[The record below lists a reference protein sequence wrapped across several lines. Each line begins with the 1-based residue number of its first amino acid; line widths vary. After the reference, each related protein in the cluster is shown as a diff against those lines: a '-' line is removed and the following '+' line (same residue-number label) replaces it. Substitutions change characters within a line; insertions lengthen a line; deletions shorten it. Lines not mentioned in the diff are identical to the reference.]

1 VSLALERAPASA
13 LVISLRYLGD
23 ALLAT
28 PVVHALKQRWPQC
41 AVDMLVFDSA
51 RPILAGNPELRR
63 VITLPE
69 RPTRAQTFALM
80 RALWRRYDLALATQ
94 SGTRPALFAWAAGRQ
109 RLGFLPP
116 EAGKAWWKRALF
128 DAVPA
133 GPAPAAVVLD
143 AMRLPALL
151 GIEAAP
157 VVVPPRAPDGRAA
170 VLAACAVDIEGAA
183 YAVIHPAPRFRYK
196 QWTRAGW
203 LAVIQALR
211 ARGLR
216 VLVTGG
222 PAPEE
227 AHYLDQLLAGLGDDE
242 VQRIDGRLDFAA
254 TAALLARAR
263 VFVGVDTATTHLAA
277 ACGAPTVAIFGPT
290 DPAIWGP
297 WPARDGA
304 AYASRGAL
312 QARGQV
318 ILLQNDALPCVPC
331 QQEGCDRHRASRAQ
345 CLDELPA
352 APVLAAIE
360 ALAGRA

>member
-1 VSLALERAPASA
+1 VSLSLDRAPASA

-41 AVDMLVFDSA
+41 EVDMLVFASA
-51 RPILAGNPELRR
+51 RPILTGNPELRR

-69 RPTRAQTFALM
+69 RPTRAQTVAQL

-109 RLGFLPP
+109 RVGFLPP
-116 EAGKAWWKRALF
+116 EASKAWWKRALF
-128 DAVPA
+128 DAAPA

-151 GIEAAP
+151 GIDAAP

-170 VLAACAVDIEGAA
+170 VLAACGVDLDGPA

-196 QWTRAGW
+196 QWTREGW
-203 LAVIQALR
+203 RAVIAALR

-222 PAPEE
+222 PAAEE
-227 AHYLDQLLAGLGDDE
+227 ARYLDDLLAGVADE
-242 VQRIDGRLDFAA
+242 GVQRIDGRLDFAA
-254 TAALLARAR
+254 TSALLGRAR

-304 AYASRGAL
+304 AYASRGAV
-312 QARGQV
+312 QARGRV

-331 QQEGCDRHRASRAQ
+331 QQEGCDRHRESRAQ
-345 CLDELPA
+345 CLDELSA
-352 APVLAAIE
+352 TPVLKAIG
-360 ALAGRA
+360 AQLAP

>member
-1 VSLALERAPASA
+1 MSLTLEHAPASA

-28 PVVHALKQRWPQC
+28 PVVHALRQRWPQC
-41 AVDMLVFDSA
+41 AVDMLVFESA

-69 RPTRAQTFALM
+69 RPTRAQTLALM
-80 RALWRRYDLALATQ
+80 RGLWRRYDLALATQ
-94 SGTRPALFAWAAGRQ
+94 SGTRPALFAWAAGRT
-109 RLGFLPP
+109 RVGFLPP

-128 DAVPA
+128 NDVPA

-151 GIEAAP
+151 GIAAAP
-157 VVVPPRAPDGRAA
+157 VVVPPLASDGRAA
-170 VLAACAVDIEGAA
+170 VLAACGVDLDGPA

-196 QWTRAGW
+196 QWTRPGW
-203 LAVIQALR
+203 LAVIQTLR
-211 ARGLR
+211 AKGLR

-227 AHYLDQLLAGLGDDE
+227 ARYLDELLAGLDDE
-242 VQRIDGRLDFAA
+242 GVQRIDGRLDFAA

-297 WPARDGA
+297 WPAHGGA
-304 AYASRGAL
+304 AYASRGAV
-312 QARGQV
+312 QARGKV

-331 QQEGCDRHRASRAQ
+331 QQEGCDRHRGSRAQ

-352 APVLAAIE
+352 TPVLAAIE
-360 ALAGRA
+360 SLAVHA